1 MLSKQA
7 RQTGMIVFMLTVCIQ
22 EQAKRSDW
30 WVMAH
35 IEDQDQLL
43 YWRSRSTA
51 LRHQVI
57 DLKEQLNQDQD
68 TKVIWRLQKQEW
80 GSTYDWLPWGATRV
94 CVFFLFIFIDSCVNF
109 AKYVELNHTHKE
121 KVFYGKAWHIVSRSG
136 IEISVPAAPTQK
148 HGNYLVF
155 EFPKPLW
162 TLSNTRVYGIF
173 NDLCVPDTLRV
184 CKNNFLIMLK
194 DFRKNIF
201 KKSCFILL
209 FLFELK

>member
-7 RQTGMIVFMLTVCIQ
+7 IQIGLIVFCADCLHLRTGEEIRLMVDGT
-22 EQAKRSDW
+22 
-30 WVMAH
+30 
-35 IEDQDQLL
+35 

-51 LRHQVI
+51 PRHQVI
-57 DLKEQLNQDQD
+57 DLTEQLNQDQD

-80 GSTYDWLPWGATRV
+80 GSTYDWLPRGATRV

-121 KVFYGKAWHIVSRSG
+121 KIFHGKAWYIVSRSR

-155 EFPKPLW
+155 EFPNPRGLW
-162 TLSNTRVYGIF
+162 VTQKFMEYLMT
-173 NDLCVPDTLRV
+173 CV
-184 CKNNFLIMLK
+184 
-194 DFRKNIF
+194 FRR
-201 KKSCFILL
+201 L
-209 FLFELK
+209 